1 MTEEKDKAHSQEV
14 QMSLNQVMEIEN
26 IYFNGFGLG
35 LANSDIN
42 AILLQDGR
50 PILRLNMS
58 YTTAKTLLVH
68 LQDIMGKLEEVTDHK
83 IMTTMQVS
91 EGLQK
96 LFTNKSGD

>member
-1 MTEEKDKAHSQEV
+1 MSKEKDNSDLQGSQV
-14 QMSLNQVMEIEN
+14 SFNQLIEIQS
-26 IYFNGFGLG
+26 IYFNGFQLG

-42 AILLQDGR
+42 TILLQDGQ
-50 PILRLNMS
+50 PALRLNMS

-83 IMTTMQVS
+83 IMTTMQVN

-96 LFTNKSGD
+96 LFTKKSDD

>member
-1 MTEEKDKAHSQEV
+1 MTEDDLMHSMEV
-14 QMSLNQVMEIEN
+14 PVPLTQVMEVQN
-26 IYFNGFGLG
+26 LYFNGFGLG
-35 LANSDIN
+35 LGNSDIN
-42 AILLQDGR
+42 AILLQNGQ

-68 LQDIMGKLEEVTDHK
+68 LQDIMGKLEEVTDHE

-96 LFTNKSGD
+96 LITKKSDD